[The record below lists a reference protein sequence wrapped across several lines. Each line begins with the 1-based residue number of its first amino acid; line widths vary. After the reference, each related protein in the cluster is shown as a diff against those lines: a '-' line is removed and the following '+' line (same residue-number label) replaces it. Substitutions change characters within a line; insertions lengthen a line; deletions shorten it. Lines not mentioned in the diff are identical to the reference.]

1 MKKKRPGKG
10 KYLKFMQSFQVKPQ
24 IKIDVVLQ
32 YVLAISAIWNEVNFL
47 SDCIIITKD
56 AKLIIFEKW
65 DLIIK
70 RNNLILTGFKIPILK
85 EILR

>member
-1 MKKKRPGKG
+1 
-10 KYLKFMQSFQVKPQ
+10 MQSFQVKPQ

-56 AKLIIFEKW
+56 AKLIIFEK
-65 DLIIK
+65 
-70 RNNLILTGFKIPILK
+70 
-85 EILR
+85 